1 MLAKSCAWVSPNLV
15 SPGLIHSAK
24 VQYVGFVPELHATPS
39 GELLF
44 ELRPSV
50 CAAECRNASNQA
62 TRKPSLL

>member
-1 MLAKSCAWVSPNLV
+1 M
-15 SPGLIHSAK
+15 IHSAK
-24 VQYVGFVPELHATPS
+24 VQYVVGFVPELHATPS

-50 CAAECRNASNQA
+50 CAAECRNVSNQA